1 MEKTNA
7 AFLLVNT
14 IKMVGMLLNVVRRQ
28 VHKNM

>member
-1 MEKTNA
+1 MNNA